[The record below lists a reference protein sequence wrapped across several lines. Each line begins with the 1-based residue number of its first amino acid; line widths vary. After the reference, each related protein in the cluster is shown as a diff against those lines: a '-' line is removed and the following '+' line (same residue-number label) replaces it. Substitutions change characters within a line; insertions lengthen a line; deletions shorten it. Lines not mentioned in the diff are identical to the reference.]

1 MTHSRIFAMK
11 SSRHKKTMLVYSFLG
26 VVLLFFLTGLG
37 CQPSPETRILRK
49 LRVFEVKG
57 ADGLVERMVIK
68 KVVSSGDQYAIFFEV
83 GEEDFQAICSNLKWL
98 PLTPDRAFEMKPG
111 HYVEGLRGYYTEF
124 SQDGILSY
132 LVVLDDNKTIV
143 AIRAGAF
150 Y

>member
-1 MTHSRIFAMK
+1 MK
-11 SSRHKKTMLVYSFLG
+11 SSRQKTKLVCYFLG

-37 CQPSPETRILRK
+37 CQPSPETRILRT

-57 ADGLVERMVIK
+57 ADDLVERVVIK

-143 AIRAGAF
+143 SIRAGAF

>member
-1 MTHSRIFAMK
+1 
-11 SSRHKKTMLVYSFLG
+11 MLVCSFLG

-37 CQPSPETRILRK
+37 CQPSPETRILRT

-98 PLTPDRAFEMKPG
+98 PLTPDRAFEMKPV

-143 AIRAGAF
+143 SIRAGAF

>member
-1 MTHSRIFAMK
+1 MKRIRYTKERLSYA
-11 SSRHKKTMLVYSFLG
+11 LLG
-26 VVLLFFLTGLG
+26 GMLLFSLTGMG
-37 CQPSPETRILRK
+37 CQPSTETRILRTF
-49 LRVFEVKG
+49 RVFEVKG

-83 GEEDFQAICSNLKWL
+83 GEEDLQVIRSDRQWL

-111 HYVEGLRGYYTEF
+111 HYVEGLRGYYTDF

-132 LVVLDDNKTIV
+132 LVVLDDNKTMV
-143 AIRAGAF
+143 AIQARAF